1 MNRLPVRTVIYDD
14 IDQQSF
20 SLSPPRIKI
29 NFQLLI
35 VLLSIVDYYLETIQY
50 FIRYYTVSISF
61 LVGLAIF
68 KSKDK
73 CCPWRTWYCCSCSY
87 GIIGLLRSRF
97 KVFLLGYIFTCI
109 EFVNLSRLS
118 IPLFPRFNAK
128 FDFFKLRFQLRV

>member
-1 MNRLPVRTVIYDD
+1 MTLVNNL
-14 IDQQSF
+14 
-20 SLSPPRIKI
+20 SLSPSSPRIKI

-61 LVGLAIF
+61 LVGLEIF

-73 CCPWRTWYCCSCSY
+73 CCSCSY
-87 GIIGLLRSRF
+87 GIIGLLPSRF

-118 IPLFPRFNAK
+118 IPVFPMFNAK